1 MTQPILQPNALGAQV
16 LDDALAELQRSV
28 QGEVRADRFT
38 RYMYSTDGSVY
49 EVEPVGVFFP
59 RHEADVLQ
67 AVAWARRHGIPLL
80 PRGAATSLAG
90 QTVGRALVLDFTKHM
105 KEVLSFSPEERRMV
119 VQPGMVCDAVNA
131 LAARHGLRFAPDP
144 STSNR
149 ATIGGMVGNNASGAR
164 SIRYGTTADCIA
176 GLRVVL
182 ANGEVIETRPLDVE
196 GEELARILAQDTL
209 EAHIYRTV
217 LAVTSEY
224 AGDIAARFP
233 QIPRNVSGYQLQQ
246 VVRDGWVDLTRLFC
260 GSEGTL
266 GIVVAA
272 TLKLEPVPAH
282 RGMVVL
288 GFADL
293 VTAMEAVEPL
303 RQAQPSAIELVDR
316 LLLDLAKQTPYR
328 RVAEGLPP
336 EVQGLLVVEVED
348 DDQAAVAGAVAAIR
362 WSELG
367 AIFHEVRLDPAAQG
381 EVWQMRK
388 AAVPLLYRMP
398 GDPKPVPF
406 IEDMAVAPAVLPQY
420 VRGLQEL
427 FRRYEVESVIYAHA
441 SVGCLHLRPILN
453 LKDPGDVERMA
464 AIARD
469 ACRLV
474 MSLGGVMSGEHGDG
488 LARTQ
493 WNRYLYG
500 DRLWEAFGRVK
511 AACDPRSLLNP
522 GKVYAQEADL
532 TQNLRYAGPYSRW
545 DEPTTMDFAPWGTL
559 QQAVELCNGCGHCR
573 KPTGTMCPT
582 FRALDEEIMTTRG
595 RANLIR
601 GALAGRLGAGAL
613 FSEEFQRQVLEYCI
627 GCKGCRV
634 ECPAGVDLTR
644 IKAEILHQ
652 RHRRLGAPL
661 WSRLMAN
668 LRDLYKW
675 GSATAPVSNW
685 LAGSAVV
692 RGLAEGLLGIDRRRP
707 LPQFAPTTF
716 SAALAGA
723 GMGPP
728 AGHGSSGPAATRRV
742 LLFADCFTEYNEPSL
757 GLAAAQLLAEAGCRV
772 RLAPASRCCGRP
784 AVSEGMLEDA
794 RPMMEDN
801 VTALLPYVEAGWDV
815 VVLEPSCTSAFR
827 HELRE
832 LLGFDHAG
840 AGGVSARTFGI
851 MEYLDRLLAEGSL
864 EDLAAEARS
873 RVQGGAMGRVLNQA
887 QAPASPAGD
896 EPPARLTYHGHCHQ
910 KSMLAHHATAR
921 VLEAFTGLPVDVV
934 DSGCCGMAGSFGY
947 KKEHYDFSAR
957 MARPVKEAVD
967 ASGGLLVA
975 DGMSCRTQFQDLYRQ
990 QALHPVAVLARL
1002 LADSRKES

>member
-1 MTQPILQPNALGAQV
+1 MTQPTLQPQV
-16 LDDALAELQRSV
+16 LTGSLARLQRSV
-28 QGEVRADRFT
+28 HGEVRADQFT

-59 RHEADVLQ
+59 RHEEDVVQ
-67 AVAWARRHGIPLL
+67 AVAWANEHGVPLL

-105 KEVLSFSPEERRMV
+105 KEVLSFTPEEGRMV
-119 VQPGMVCDAVNA
+119 VQPGMVGDAVNA
-131 LAARHGLRFAPDP
+131 VAARHGLRFAPDP
-144 STSNR
+144 ATSNR
-149 ATIGGMVGNNASGAR
+149 ATVGGMIGNNASGAR
-164 SIRYGTTADCIA
+164 SIRYGTTTDCIA
-176 GLRVVL
+176 GLRVIL
-182 ANGEVIETRPLDVE
+182 ANGEVIETRPLAVE
-196 GEELARILAQDTL
+196 GEELARIMAQDTL

-217 LAVTSEY
+217 LAVTTEY
-224 AGDIAARFP
+224 AEDIAARFP
-233 QIPRNVSGYQLQQ
+233 SIPRNVSGYQLQQ
-246 VVRDGWVDLTRLFC
+246 VVRDGRVDLTRLFC

-272 TLKLEPVPAH
+272 TLKLEPIPAH

-288 GFADL
+288 GFDDL

-316 LLLDLAKQTPYR
+316 LLLDLARQTPYR
-328 RVAEGLPP
+328 RVAEGLPQ
-336 EVQGLLVVEVED
+336 EVQGLLVVEVEG
-348 DDQAAVAGAVAAIR
+348 DDQAAVADAVAAIDGR
-362 WSELG
+362 WRELG
-367 AIFHEVRLDPAAQG
+367 ALYHEVRLDPAAQQ

-427 FRRYEVESVIYAHA
+427 FQRHGVESVIYAHA

-493 WNRYLYG
+493 WNRFLYG
-500 DRLWEAFGRVK
+500 DRLWEAFGRIK
-511 AACDPRSLLNP
+511 EAFDPRGLLNP
-522 GKVYAQEADL
+522 GKVFAQDADL
-532 TQNLRYAGPYSRW
+532 TQNLRYSGPYHRW

-559 QQAVELCNGCGHCR
+559 QQVVELCNGCGHCR
-573 KPTGTMCPT
+573 KDTGTMCPT

-601 GALAGRLGAGAL
+601 GVLAGKLGSGAL
-613 FSEEFQRQVLEYCI
+613 FSQEFQQQVLDYCI
-627 GCKGCRV
+627 GCKGCRT

-652 RHRRLGAPL
+652 RHRRLGPPL
-661 WSRLMAN
+661 WSRVMAN
-668 LRDLYKW
+668 LRALYRF
-675 GSATAPVSNW
+675 GSTTAPLSNR
-685 LAGSAVV
+685 LA
-692 RGLAEGLLGIDRRRP
+692 RGPLTRALAEGLLGVDRRRP
-707 LPQFAPTTF
+707 LPAFARHPF
-716 SAALAGA
+716 SAAMARA

-728 AGHGSSGPAATRRV
+728 VPEPAHEPSAAGGQAGQAGERRV
-742 LLFADCFTEYNEPSL
+742 LLFADCFIEYNEPGL
-757 GLAAAQLLAEAGCRV
+757 GLAAARLLEQAGCRV
-772 RLAPASRCCGRP
+772 HLAPTSRCCGRP
-784 AVSEGMLEDA
+784 AVSEGMLDEA
-794 RPMMEDN
+794 RSMMADN
-801 VTALLPYVEAGWDV
+801 VAALLPYVEAGWDV
-815 VVLEPSCTSAFR
+815 ITVEPSCTSAFR

-840 AGGVSARTFGI
+840 AQRVSARTFGVT
-851 MEYLDRLLAEGSL
+851 EYLDDLLASGHL
-864 EDLAAEARS
+864 EPLTAAARS
-873 RVQGGAMGRVLNQA
+873 RAQGDALGAPG
-887 QAPASPAGD
+887 GD

-921 VLEAFTGLPVDVV
+921 VLEAFTGLPVDII

-947 KKEHYDFSAR
+947 KKDHYDFSAR
-957 MARPVKEAVD
+957 MAQPVKQAID

-975 DGMSCRTQFQDLYRQ
+975 DGMSCRTQFHDLYRQ

-1002 LADSRKES
+1002 LTVDSGKES